1 MKLVTAALMQRIDRE
16 AIDKL
21 KIPSLD
27 LMENAGR
34 GIAQAILE
42 EIDEYAIGCHTTIF
56 CGKGNNGGDGFVIA
70 RYLHQAKHPVT
81 IYFIGPPDKLSV
93 DAQVNYKK
101 AKEAGIELVEV
112 SSIDQVPDEID
123 APVIVDA
130 IFGTG
135 FSGAPRGL
143 AAEMIERINDQESQ
157 IIAVDLPSGLNAD
170 NGTFEGAVVAADYTF
185 TLAQPK
191 FGLYVSP
198 GRELAGRVSVI
209 PIGIPDGAV
218 AKFSI
223 ASELITP
230 ALVSSLL
237 PYRPPDGHKGTFGA
251 FLAIAGSTG
260 LTGAAA
266 MTAQSAIRS
275 GCGIARI
282 ACPKTILP
290 ILASKTTE
298 VMTLPMPDVAK
309 KGALSLRGLGDI
321 LKRVKEHDAVAI
333 GPGLGLHHETKELVR
348 RLVSRIDKPMVI
360 DADAINALEGHADIL
375 KGKKAAPLLLTPHPG
390 EFARLTG
397 NKPTDDIHDRID
409 KAKSFANEF
418 GVTLVLK
425 GSPSI
430 VADRDGNI
438 WVNSSGNAGMAT
450 GGSGDVLTGIIGS
463 LLAQGMNAVDAAICG
478 TYIHGLAGDLAAD
491 EFMQRS
497 MIAGDIIAFLPE
509 AFELLE

>member
-1 MKLVTAALMQRIDRE
+1 MKLVTADLMQRIDRE
-16 AIDKL
+16 AIDKIG
-21 KIPSLD
+21 IPSLE

-34 GIAQAILE
+34 GIAEFILE
-42 EIDEYAIGCHTTIF
+42 EIDDYAIPCRTAVF

-81 IYFIGPPDKLSV
+81 IYFIGPPDKLSA
-93 DAQVNYKK
+93 DAQANYKR
-101 AKEAGIELVEV
+101 AKEAGIELIEI
-112 SSIDQVPDEID
+112 SIVDQVREEID
-123 APVIVDA
+123 APVIIDA

-143 AAEMIERINDQESQ
+143 AAEMIERINDQDGR
-157 IIAVDLPSGLNAD
+157 IVAVDLPSGLNAD
-170 NGTFEGAVVAADYTF
+170 NGTFEGTVVAADFTC

-198 GRELAGRVSVI
+198 GRELAGRVQVI
-209 PIGIPDGAV
+209 PIGIPDSAI
-218 AKFSI
+218 AKF
-223 ASELITP
+223 AVTTELITP

-237 PYRPPDGHKGTFGA
+237 PYRPPDGHKGTFGN

-275 GCGIARI
+275 GCGMARI
-282 ACPKTILP
+282 ACPKSVLP
-290 ILASKTTE
+290 IIASKTTE
-298 VMTLPMPDVAK
+298 VMTIPMPDVAK
-309 KGALSLRGLGDI
+309 KGALALRGLGDI
-321 LKRVKEHDAVAI
+321 MKRVQDHDAIAI

-348 RLVSRIDKPMVI
+348 RLIARIDKPLVI
-360 DADAINALEGHADIL
+360 DADGISALQGHIEIL
-375 KGKKAAPLLLTPHPG
+375 KGKTKPVILTPHPG

-397 NKPTDDIHDRID
+397 NKPTDDIHDRIG
-409 KAKSFANEF
+409 KAKAFATEF

-430 VADRDGNI
+430 VADAEGNI

-491 EFMQRS
+491 EFTQRA

-509 AFELLE
+509 AFEWLE